1 MKSKVILVVLDGLR
15 FDVAQASMGYL
26 AHLVERKEA
35 SFYKV
40 RAELPTLSRPLYEVL
55 LTGTQS
61 SLNGIASNDV
71 MRLSRQQSV
80 LHLAIAAGLTTAAA
94 AYYMFSELYNRAP
107 FEQLRDRDQHSSERP
122 IQHGRFYWEDTYP
135 DSHLFADAET
145 LRQTHE
151 PDFMLVHPMSIDYT
165 GHCFGSDTKEYRG
178 SALAMDS
185 LLSHY
190 VPRWREAGYTLLIT
204 ADHGMN
210 ADGQHGG

>member
-1 MKSKVILVVLDGLR
+1 
-15 FDVAQASMGYL
+15 MGYL

-80 LHLAIAAGLTTAAA
+80 FHLAISAGLTTAAA

-122 IQHGRFYWEDTYP
+122 IQHGRFYWEDT
-135 DSHLFADAET
+135 
-145 LRQTHE
+145 
-151 PDFMLVHPMSIDYT
+151 
-165 GHCFGSDTKEYRG
+165 
-178 SALAMDS
+178 
-185 LLSHY
+185 
-190 VPRWREAGYTLLIT
+190 
-204 ADHGMN
+204 
-210 ADGQHGG
+210 